1 MFHFLIKS
9 FILLQLG
16 IKFYKGTKGTFSE
29 KGCEA
34 KVPIRKKYFPALF
47 PLSHRPGAHSLGMT
61 FDKKDSK
68 IESSGLK
75 EITAGK
81 ALKCS

>member
-1 MFHFLIKS
+1 MVETKKDIFLMHLAGS
-9 FILLQLG
+9 CWEG
-16 IKFYKGTKGTFSE
+16 GGARSPGTSL
-29 KGCEA
+29 
-34 KVPIRKKYFPALF
+34 ALF
-47 PLSHRPGAHSLGMT
+47 PLSHSPGAHSLGMT